1 MAKATTHIE
10 KQTPNPVEEQAQAI
24 QKLLVSVAESQ
35 DALIV
40 FLDVLKELHAF
51 GVLDV
56 LRGLLKNRHQ
66 VGVIAIT
73 QLNQP
78 GMHHMMKNAMGAVQF
93 LSKLEPEK
101 LQNIMNALASGIDQ
115 FSPADKP
122 TSLWG
127 MGKSLRDPD
136 VMLSMS
142 TLLNFLRGM
151 GESLHQNQKPVH

>member
-1 MAKATTHIE
+1 MAKATIHIE

-40 FLDVLKELHAF
+40 FLDVLKELHTF
-51 GVLDV
+51 GILDAM
-56 LRGLLKNRHQ
+56 RGLLKNRHQ

-78 GMHHMMKNAMGAVQF
+78 GMHHMMKNAMNAMQF
-93 LSKLEPEK
+93 LSQLEPNK
-101 LQNIMNALASGIDQ
+101 LQSIMNALASGMQQ
-115 FSPADKP
+115 FSPAEKP
-122 TSLWG
+122 PGLWG
-127 MGKSLRDPD
+127 MGKALRDPE

-142 TLLNFLRGM
+142 TMLNFLHGM
-151 GESLHQNQKPVH
+151 GEALHQDQKSVH